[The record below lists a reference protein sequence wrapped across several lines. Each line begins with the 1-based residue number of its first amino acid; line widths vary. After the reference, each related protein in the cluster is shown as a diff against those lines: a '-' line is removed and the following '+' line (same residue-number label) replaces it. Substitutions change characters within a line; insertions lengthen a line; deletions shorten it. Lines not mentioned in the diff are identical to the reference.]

1 MRDGNIPRRS
11 VNIGRYP
18 AKSRARGV
26 AGCVHDDAGGRNA
39 PAPVPGTAPGPARW
53 SAEVIPRSCGVSRK
67 PICLPAPCI
76 SRLAPNARE
85 NGMFSRPRICLTRIS
100 RIDRMG
106 QQLAPTLNCALL
118 DWFTRLKSGSI
129 YSLDGNIRHDL
140 FSLYFCR
147 NIAPGEPFSLGV
159 YALHSIGKHGQD
171 SGRRDPR
178 VHHQPRQGG
187 PRTDLQEEG
196 SSCGASGACHPKK
209 PRLSRD

>member
-1 MRDGNIPRRS
+1 MRREYTSAVGEYRTVSGKITGPWRRGMCPRR
-11 VNIGRYP
+11 RWREKC
-18 AKSRARGV
+18 ARARSRHRPRPRAVECRGYSKEL
-26 AGCVHDDAGGRNA
+26 
-39 PAPVPGTAPGPARW
+39 W
-53 SAEVIPRSCGVSRK
+53 SQQKAYLP
-67 PICLPAPCI
+67 PAPCI
-76 SRLAPNARE
+76 SRLARNARK

-106 QQLAPTLNCALL
+106 QQLAPTLNCAFL

-129 YSLDGNIRHDL
+129 YSLDGNIRHDP

-209 PRLSRD
+209 PCLSRD

>member
-1 MRDGNIPRRS
+1 MCPRR
-11 VNIGRYP
+11 RWREKC
-18 AKSRARGV
+18 ARARSRHRPRPRAVECRGYSKEL
-26 AGCVHDDAGGRNA
+26 
-39 PAPVPGTAPGPARW
+39 W
-53 SAEVIPRSCGVSRK
+53 SQQKAYLP
-67 PICLPAPCI
+67 PAPCI

-178 VHHQPRQGG
+178 VHHQPRPGG

-209 PRLSRD
+209 PCLSRD